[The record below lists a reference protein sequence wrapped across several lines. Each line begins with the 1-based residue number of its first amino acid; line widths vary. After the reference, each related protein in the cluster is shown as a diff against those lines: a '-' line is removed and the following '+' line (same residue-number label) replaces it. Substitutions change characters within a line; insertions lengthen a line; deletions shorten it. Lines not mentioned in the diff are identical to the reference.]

1 MFASYLTG
9 RNRKKLLEATNHPL
23 MRQFLLT
30 ELPTKNTLCHEVEY
44 LAVDLEM
51 SGLDANKDQIL
62 SIGLVP
68 IIDRQVVISQA
79 SHHIIKAEQVDLSE
93 TAPIHQLRDID
104 LVEGQ
109 SLEIGMSSLL
119 NALQGRIL
127 VLHHAPLD
135 SAFLNTACQKLY
147 GVPLLTPTID
157 TLLIERNRNQRHPS
171 KSDLSVRLGESRRRY
186 NLPDYTGHNAIID
199 AIATAELWLAQL
211 SHITADEPTPLSYF
225 VKSI

>member
-1 MFASYLTG
+1 MLASFLIRRRREKLFALT
-9 RNRKKLLEATNHPL
+9 KHPQ
-23 MRQFLLT
+23 MRQFLSA
-30 ELPTKNTLCHEVEY
+30 ELPAKNTMSHEVEY

-79 SHHIIKAEQVDLSE
+79 SHHVIKADQVDLSE

-109 SLEIGMSSLL
+109 SLETGMSSLL
-119 NALQGRIL
+119 SALQGRIL

-135 SAFLNTACQKLY
+135 SAFLDAACQKLY
-147 GVPLLTPTID
+147 GVPLLSPTID